1 MIRRPPRSTLFPY
14 TTLFRSGISFAL
26 AGALAL
32 AVHVPGHEA
41 QLVPAAH
48 AANSPED
55 SSDDSCSLASL
66 KGSFGITTTG
76 WIVAFGPVGPVGEV
90 GTISFD
96 GTGGVSQT
104 TTVSLNGT
112 ILLNRISSGSYVVN
126 ADCTCSQ
133 SLALPPPAGISNSN
147 FVIIDHGKEL
157 RLINSGSSRVL
168 TGNAK
173 NK

>member
-1 MIRRPPRSTLFPY
+1 MRTIGKI
-14 TTLFRSGISFAL
+14 GISIAFV

-32 AVHVPGHEA
+32 AMHMPRDKAH
-41 QLVPAAH
+41 LVPIAH
-48 AANSPED
+48 AANSPDD

-76 WIVAFGPVGPVGEV
+76 SIVAFGPVGPVGEV
-90 GTISFD
+90 GTILFD

-112 ILLNRISSGSYVVN
+112 ILPNRISSGSYVVN
-126 ADCTCSQ
+126 AECTGSL
-133 SLALPPPAGISNSN
+133 SLALPPPAGVSNSN
-147 FVIIDHGKEL
+147 FVIVDHGKEL
-157 RLINSGSSRVL
+157 RLINSGAGRVL

-173 NK
+173 RQ